1 MHNSKDMETAQ
12 MTMKRDIQKET
23 VVKVLSGILLSPSK
37 QLNSNIVNK
46 MVPTGDN
53 SAQGDTPVPKGQIS

>member
-1 MHNSKDMETAQ
+1 MYNSKDMETAQ

-37 QLNSNIVNK
+37 QLNSTIVNK

-53 SAQGDTPVPKGQIS
+53 SAQ